1 MGRVR
6 PRERCREDW
15 DHRLAV
21 HREAPRGA
29 VAEEPDQGDAV
40 AQCEGQGA
48 GRCGDVRWEGG
59 GRGGNVGGGP
69 AEE

>member
-6 PRERCREDW
+6 PREGRRGEW

-29 VAEEPDQGDAV
+29 LAEEPDQGDAM
-40 AQCEGQGA
+40 AQCEGLCA
-48 GRCGDVRWEGG
+48 GRRGDVRWEGG
-59 GRGGNVGGGP
+59 GGGDVGGGL